1 MYHDSQLNAAR
12 NSYMEFSKITT
23 SEGRKEKSLCKVREI
38 LKEEGRKGRL

>member
-1 MYHDSQLNAAR
+1 
-12 NSYMEFSKITT
+12 MEFSKITT